1 MAPVE
6 GTAIPIPDHPAV
18 QPNVPLTWSGIGFS
32 PRFWGVLVAVGIG
45 AGLGAVVLMAL
56 LRAVQH
62 LAYDYSS
69 GSFLAGVDA
78 APLSRRVV
86 ALVLAGLIAG
96 IVWYLLRRLTKGGAG
111 LLESVWQHTGELP
124 FLATLVNATTE
135 MVIVGL
141 GASLGREG
149 APKDAA
155 AALASKLADLARL
168 PRAERRLLVAC
179 GAGAGLAAV
188 YNVPL
193 GGALFALEVMLG
205 TLSLPL
211 VLPAVTA
218 AAIATAVAWIGLP
231 DRQVYHLVPSA
242 VTASEVLWAVIFG
255 PLAGLAAVGY
265 IRLLAWAKAR
275 KPTGIALI
283 PATTLT
289 FAVVG
294 AVSVVYPQILGNG
307 LDLAQLTFS
316 GSVALTTLAVLAI
329 LRPLAT
335 GACLRSGALG
345 GLLTP
350 TLCAGAVLGGLAG
363 SGWDRL
369 WPGNPVGDFAVLGA
383 LSLLAATMQAPLTA
397 GVLIFELTNH
407 LGSLLVPGLIAVAG
421 ATIVSR
427 ALDERSIYS
436 APLLA
441 RAPVRSDR
449 DRSSSTGPVPATAGP
464 PTIRTADP
472 METPALARWVAGS
485 ADRQPYR
492 QLPAELRND
501 RAGLATPGS
510 ARRSGTGRPPT
521 GSERVLVAEHPDGD
535 IAGVA
540 LITAGAPEARGS
552 HGSLQLA
559 LERPADPEARSALI
573 AAALDQ
579 LARSGCRCVHTTVSR
594 ADTEQRRALEAA
606 GWSRDHREARR
617 GWPHARAGYHLDLT
631 APDLPDPRS
640 NDPGSGESQ
649 SGEHPS

>member
-1 MAPVE
+1 M
-6 GTAIPIPDHPAV
+6 

-45 AGLGAVVLMAL
+45 AGLGAVALMSL
-56 LRAVQH
+56 MRAVQH
-62 LAYDYSS
+62 LAYDYSN

-78 APLSRRVV
+78 APVARRVI
-86 ALVLAGLIAG
+86 ALALAGLLAG
-96 IVWYLLRRLTKGGAG
+96 TVWYVLRRLTKGGAG

-124 FLATLVNATTE
+124 FVATLVNAATE

-149 APKDAA
+149 APKDAG

-193 GGALFALEVMLG
+193 GGALFALEVLLG

-211 VLPAVTA
+211 VLPAVAA
-218 AAIATAVAWIGLP
+218 AAIATAVAWVGLP
-231 DRQVYHLVPSA
+231 DRQVYHLVPSM
-242 VTASEVLWAVIFG
+242 VTASEVLWAAIFG

-283 PATTLT
+283 PTTTLT
-289 FAVVG
+289 FAAIG
-294 AVSVVYPQILGNG
+294 AVAVVYPQILGNG
-307 LDLAQLTFS
+307 LDLAQLAFS
-316 GSVALTTLAVLAI
+316 GSVAVATLAVLAL

-363 SGWDRL
+363 SGWDHL
-369 WPGNPVGDFAVLGA
+369 WPGSPVGDYAVLGA
-383 LSLLAATMQAPLTA
+383 LSLVAATMQAPLFA
-397 GVLIFELTNH
+397 GVLIFELTDH

-436 APLLA
+436 APLLSGA
-441 RAPVRSDR
+441 HVPTVSDR
-449 DRSSSTGPVPATAGP
+449 GSTTEPVAPTAGR
-464 PTIRTADP
+464 PTVRAAGPTD
-472 METPALARWVAGS
+472 TPALARWVAASG
-485 ADRQPYR
+485 DRQPYS
-492 QLPAELRND
+492 QLPAELRKD
-501 RAGLATPGS
+501 RAGLLAPGRG
-510 ARRSGTGRPPT
+510 RRSGTGHPPT
-521 GSERVLVAEHPDGD
+521 GSERVLVAEHSDGA

-540 LITAGAPEARGS
+540 LLATGAPGPRGS

-559 LERPADPEARSALI
+559 LERPADTEARSALI
-573 AAALDQ
+573 TAALDQ
-579 LARSGCRCVHTTVSR
+579 LARSGCTCAHTAVTR

-617 GWPHARAGYHLDLT
+617 GWFSARASYHLDLT
-631 APDLPDPRS
+631 APDLCDPPS
-640 NDPGSGESQ
+640 SES
-649 SGEHPS
+649 PSSESPN